1 MTNKAKILEQIGD
14 PREISS
20 QLEGR
25 TRDANFFRDNYRTL
39 QEEHPDEWVAIF
51 NEDIV
56 GHHRIHKELIKSLRG
71 RRIFRAYV
79 ERTYVREEPPT
90 YILPA
95 V

>member
-1 MTNKAKILEQIGD
+1 MIETRILEQIGD

-25 TRDANFFRDNYRTL
+25 TRDANFFRDNYGAL
-39 QEEHPDEWVAIF
+39 QEEYPDEWVAIF

-56 GHHRIHKELIKSLRG
+56 GHHRIYRELLKSLTG
-71 RRIFRAYV
+71 RRILRVYV
-79 ERTYVREEPPT
+79 DRTYVREEPPT
-90 YILPA
+90 YVLSI